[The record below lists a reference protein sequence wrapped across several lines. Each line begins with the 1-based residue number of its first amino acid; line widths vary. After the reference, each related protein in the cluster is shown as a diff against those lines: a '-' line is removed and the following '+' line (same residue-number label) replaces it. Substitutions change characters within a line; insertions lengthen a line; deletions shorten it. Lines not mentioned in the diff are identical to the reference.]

1 MTNAGG
7 TSRARALGWWAVP
20 AVAVGVAGAVWF
32 AGPSS
37 TPDRERARPAAGVQ
51 GGGGGGGTDN
61 CVAPSQGQGSCAGV
75 FGVSVGS
82 TTGLVPGLTRT
93 VPVTWSNPNQFEILV
108 DSYAVV
114 ASVPAAYVRTCPA
127 TSLVAPGA
135 SPLTPRVV
143 VPGRGTASS
152 YVPVTLSRT
161 APDACQRVPFGVT
174 LTATAVK
181 R

>member
-1 MTNAGG
+1 MTSTSG

-20 AVAVGVAGAVWF
+20 AVLGAALGAVWLGG
-32 AGPSS
+32 ASS
-37 TPDRERARPAAGVQ
+37 APDPDLARPAAGAQ
-51 GGGGGGGTDN
+51 GGGGGGTDN